1 MREVANMLVQEV
13 MTKNVLSID
22 SKKTVYEACK
32 EYSKLRVGSLV
43 VMDRDIIVGI
53 VTERDTIERVIL
65 KNKDPNKTKI
75 HEIMTPNI
83 KTIHALAP
91 LEKAAKIM
99 KDNNI
104 KKLPVIL
111 NNEIVG
117 IVTETD
123 LMRTI
128 EAFSE
133 AVEEL
138 TQFYNDSRNNLENMM
153 DEWGN
158 ILIELKNYK
167 KLADTGN
174 IEAAPEIKE

>member
-1 MREVANMLVQEV
+1 MLVQEV
-13 MTKNVLSID
+13 MTKKVVRID
-22 SKKTVYEACK
+22 NNASVYDACK
-32 EYSKLRVGSLV
+32 EYSKNRVGSLV
-43 VMDRDIIVGI
+43 VMDKNIIVGI

-65 KNKDPNKTKI
+65 KNKDPKKTKI
-75 HEIMTPNI
+75 REIMTPNI

-99 KDNNI
+99 KDNGI

-128 EAFSE
+128 DAFSE

-138 TQFYNDSRNNLENMM
+138 TQFYNDSRNNLETMM

-158 ILIELKNYK
+158 ILIGLKNYK
-167 KLADTGN
+167 KLTEVKDVETVQEDT
-174 IEAAPEIKE
+174 PQ

>member
-1 MREVANMLVQEV
+1 MLVQEV
-13 MTKNVLSID
+13 MTKEVVTID
-22 SKKTVYEACK
+22 SNKTVFEACE
-32 EYSKLRVGSLV
+32 EYSKNRVGSLV
-43 VMDRDIIVGI
+43 VMDKDILVGI

-65 KNKDPNKTKI
+65 KNKDPKKTKVR
-75 HEIMTPNI
+75 EIMTPNL

-99 KDNNI
+99 KDNHI

-128 EAFSE
+128 DAFSE

-138 TQFYNDSRNNLENMM
+138 TQFYNDSRNNLEHMM

-158 ILIELKNYK
+158 ILVELKNYK
-167 KLADTGN
+167 KLTETKEFDN
-174 IEAAPEIKE
+174 IKEKDE